1 MKLKALA
8 QVCIAFL
15 GLGCSSV
22 VKMPERAVDY
32 DQAKT
37 AWSQVLA
44 KHVDSEGWVDFQ
56 ALQKNPESLNT
67 YLAFVRSSGPANRPE
82 LFTDSSEALAFHINA
97 YNALSIYGV
106 LEAGIPNSNS
116 GFSKVTFFMLKKY
129 QIAGVVR
136 SLKDYEDNVIR
147 KIGDPRIHWALNC
160 MAVSC
165 PKLPQVPFEGQKI
178 NQQLDQASR
187 FFFSEKR
194 NLRIDHD
201 KKEVWVSE
209 ILKFFPEDF
218 LAVSPSV
225 VDYINKWSPEK
236 IPQDYR
242 VKYIPY
248 DWTIINQAKKPT
260 MRAN

>member
-8 QVCIAFL
+8 QVCIAFI

-22 VKMPERAVDY
+22 VKMPEQEVDY
-32 DQAKT
+32 EQAQK

-44 KHVDSEGWVDFQ
+44 KYVDSEGWVDFNG
-56 ALQKNPESLNT
+56 LQKNPESLNT
-67 YLAFVRSSGPANRPE
+67 YLAFVRSYGPANRPD
-82 LFTDSSEALAFHINA
+82 LFGKANEALAFHING

-106 LEAGIPNSNS
+106 LQAGIPESNS
-116 GFSKVTFFMLKKY
+116 GFSKVNFFVLKKY
-129 QIAGVVR
+129 QIAGTVR

-147 KIGDPRIHWALNC
+147 KLGDPRIHWALNC

-165 PKLPQVPFEGQKI
+165 PKLPQIPFRGDQI

-218 LAVSPSV
+218 LAVSPSL

-236 IPQDYR
+236 IPLDYK
-242 VKYIPY
+242 VKFIPY
-248 DWTIINQAKKPT
+248 DWTIINQARKPSIQSK
-260 MRAN
+260 